1 MKIWQKATGS
11 KKEVESFTIGRDPEF
26 DSILAPF
33 DVLGS
38 MAHAAMLQKIGLL
51 TEEENTT
58 LQQGLKEIYFEIE
71 KGKFKIENP
80 KTIFIELS
88 DREYTMEFE

>member
-26 DSILAPF
+26 DIILAPF

-51 TEEENTT
+51 TKDENAT
-58 LQQGLKEIYFEIE
+58 
-71 KGKFKIENP
+71 
-80 KTIFIELS
+80 
-88 DREYTMEFE
+88 